1 MNRPA
6 IVCPRVALLL
16 CRHKQGRRQLL
27 GSSPLSP
34 GPRASSAHCL
44 LSHSCSTQR
53 SWHTWQTSELQKV
66 QRQPVLWKKK
76 KLYTDFKFFCNKNK
90 FPFIFTVEVL
100 LCHLKCTKRYPLVVA
115 PTKVAGRH
123 KIQAFKTKNL
133 KIFKDANGKRNRNL
147 SSRCGSS
154 LT

>member
-1 MNRPA
+1 MPSCSSTPPQTQARAQTTPGLFTA
-6 IVCPRVALLL
+6 VARSESLLSTLPVITLLL
-16 CRHKQGRRQLL
+16 NTEKLTYVTDIR
-27 GSSPLSP
+27 
-34 GPRASSAHCL
+34 
-44 LSHSCSTQR
+44 
-53 SWHTWQTSELQKV
+53 TSESSETTCIM
-66 QRQPVLWKKK
+66 KKK